1 MYLDC
6 NDAHIHTK
14 IFEPVIARSWLQFR
28 VQSNFN
34 RDWFILK
41 YLPWELGKL
50 SSSSSEFWLTVG
62 PVFQW
67 SSIKDP
73 NDVPGWSFRVLF
85 ESKRMIICIN
95 HSLIWVSLLFIRWL
109 PNSRSN
115 YQIDFY
121 FDVLD
126 YKIVLFELFFIKV
139 DFNNTAYNTV
149 CTFNHDIGYGPWLA
163 FLSGSKKVLCNQLLY
178 SELLNDCSVV
188 FVHGF
193 WWWIFEVGQGWQVV

>member
-1 MYLDC
+1 MTIGKMQPTLHEDAVVYHSGKFIHFNHQVIINGKMNLDC
-6 NDAHIHTK
+6 YDAHIHIK
-14 IFEPVIARSWLQFR
+14 RFEPVFARSWLQFR

-50 SSSSSEFWLTVG
+50 SSSRSEFWLTVG

-67 SSIKDP
+67 SSIKNP

-85 ESKRMIICIN
+85 ESKRMIIYIN
-95 HSLIWVSLLFIRWL
+95 HSLIWVSLLFIRRL

-126 YKIVLFELFFIKV
+126 YKLVLL
-139 DFNNTAYNTV
+139 
-149 CTFNHDIGYGPWLA
+149 
-163 FLSGSKKVLCNQLLY
+163 
-178 SELLNDCSVV
+178 
-188 FVHGF
+188 
-193 WWWIFEVGQGWQVV
+193 